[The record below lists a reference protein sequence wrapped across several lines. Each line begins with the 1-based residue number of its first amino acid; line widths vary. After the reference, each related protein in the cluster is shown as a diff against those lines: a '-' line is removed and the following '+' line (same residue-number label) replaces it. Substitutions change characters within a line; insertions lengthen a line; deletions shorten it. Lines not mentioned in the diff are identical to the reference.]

1 MLSYRTGGGLNYNVD
16 SNYLKVS
23 AYHKRMGRGFRPG
36 RNEIESVNRPITLGG
51 VLVRPGDVVMA
62 DGDGVIVV
70 PREHAEE
77 VAKAAMQYLDNIGLE
92 RYQKTQPGK
101 KP

>member
-1 MLSYRTGGGLNYNVD
+1 
-16 SNYLKVS
+16 
-23 AYHKRMGRGFRPG
+23 
-36 RNEIESVNRPITLGG
+36 
-51 VLVRPGDVVMA
+51 MA

-77 VAKAAMQYLDNIGLE
+77 IAKSAIQFLDNIGLE
-92 RYQKTQPGK
+92 RYQKMQKGE

>member
-1 MLSYRTGGGLNYNVD
+1 
-16 SNYLKVS
+16 
-23 AYHKRMGRGFRPG
+23 
-36 RNEIESVNRPITLGG
+36 
-51 VLVRPGDVVMA
+51 MA

-77 VAKAAMQYLDNIGLE
+77 VAKAAMQFLDNIGLE
-92 RYQKTQPGK
+92 RYQKMQKGK

>member
-1 MLSYRTGGGLNYNVD
+1 
-16 SNYLKVS
+16 
-23 AYHKRMGRGFRPG
+23 
-36 RNEIESVNRPITLGG
+36 
-51 VLVRPGDVVMA
+51 MA

-77 VAKAAMQYLDNIGLE
+77 VAKAAMQFLDNIGLE
-92 RYQKTQPGK
+92 RYQRMQKGV